1 MRYLLPVLFVFIGL
15 SGHAQQEQNSTMN
28 PEQEVS
34 FIYHLLRLQ
43 DYEYAQMEIDR
54 IDLALLDESWRD
66 SLIFLKGWVAYWQK
80 DLDTAIKYLLRS
92 DTANHFY
99 EQARF
104 YAAICASNQQNI
116 SYSNQILYNTHLT
129 NNVHQSLRIFE
140 LSGNA
145 LLQNDLK
152 TYDSLRVLNTNDY
165 YALQEPQATMD
176 KLAQDIKDFNP
187 RSKFLAAA
195 FSTVVPGLGKVY
207 AGKYGEGISA
217 FLITGL
223 LGVVTWENYR
233 NDGLTN
239 WKTLVAGTVFTTYYI
254 GNIWGSYFSVQM
266 KRQEFYDQ
274 VHHQILINMH
284 IPLRTIF

>member
-15 SGHAQQEQNSTMN
+15 SGHAQQEQSSTMN

-54 IDLALLDESWRD
+54 IDLTLLDESWRD

-80 DLDTAIKYLLRS
+80 DLDTAIKYMLRS
-92 DTANHFY
+92 DTSNHFY

-104 YAAICASNQQNI
+104 YAAICASNQHNI

-129 NNVHQSLRIFE
+129 NDVHQSLRFFE

-176 KLAQDIKDFNP
+176 ELAQDIKDFNP

-217 FLITGL
+217 FLISGL

-233 NDGLTN
+233 KDGLTN